1 MISALLGTVIMSA
14 ATVSLL
20 VAINISEKSLK
31 NVGKYP
37 LTNQEKDILI
47 QAGFNNSDITMI
59 NQEIELLNFED

>member
-31 NVGKYP
+31 NVGKDP
-37 LTNQEKDILI
+37 LTNQEKNILI
-47 QAGFNNSDITMI
+47 QAGFNTSDVKMI